1 MASRDT
7 DPIIGFSF
15 ALDVSGVLT
24 GYFTDISG
32 LGSETDVVEHKVTD
46 PSGRDIIQKIP
57 GRTKYTDVTLKRG
70 VTKDMQI
77 WEWRKKVEDG
87 DIVGARK
94 NATITAYDQGL
105 KAVAKWNLTN
115 VWPTK
120 VSGPS
125 LSSDGSSVGVEE
137 LTVTFEHMEREKV

>member
-1 MASRDT
+1 MATRAS

-15 ALDVSGVLT
+15 ALDVQGVLS
-24 GYFTDISG
+24 GFFTEISG
-32 LGSETDVVEHKVTD
+32 LGSETEIVEHKVTD
-46 PSGRDIIQKIP
+46 PKGRDLIQKIP

-70 VTKDMQI
+70 VTKDMEI
-77 WEWRKKVEDG
+77 WQWRKKVEDG

-94 NATITAYDQGL
+94 NATITVYDQAL
-105 KAVAKWNLTN
+105 TAVAKWNLEN
-115 VWPTK
+115 AWPSK

-137 LTVTFEHMEREKV
+137 LSVTFETMVREQV